1 MMPTMPQCLSMT
13 RCLRIK
19 TRGQGLHE
27 ITDDVQA
34 VVAEA
39 GVAEGICTVFIQHT
53 SASLTIQENAD
64 PSARR
69 DLEQWLSRLVKERDP
84 LYTHTAE
91 GPDDMPSHIKA
102 ALTATTLSIP
112 VLDGRLG
119 LGTWQG
125 IYLWEHRRRGA
136 TRSVL
141 VHVG

>member
-1 MMPTMPQCLSMT
+1 MT
-13 RCLRIK
+13 EQITVH

-27 ITDDVQA
+27 ITAEVQA
-34 VVAEA
+34 VVRRAPV
-39 GVAEGICTVFIQHT
+39 GEGLCTVLVQHT

-64 PSARR
+64 PSARG
-69 DLEQWLSRLVKERDP
+69 DLEAWLGRLVSENDP

-112 VLDGRLG
+112 IVNGRLG

-136 TRSVL
+136 GRHCL
-141 VHVG
+141 IHVSE